1 MPDSDVL
8 DVLVTALAA
17 RFAAS
22 GVATERF
29 DTHIS
34 TVLVAGDHAYKFK
47 KPVNFGFLDF
57 STLARR
63 AHYLALELSLNR
75 RLAPAL
81 YIDVLPVTAGP
92 VLDGSGEPIEYALR
106 MRRFA
111 TDDRLDRALARGDVR
126 SSDITAIAHLMAAA
140 HQSAGAAS
148 ALDDFGTPTLVRSQL
163 LSGLDP
169 LADVA
174 PDLAHLRVALS
185 DRHAAC
191 VAALEDRLQCGH
203 VRDCHGDLHL
213 SNFVRHEGRWLA
225 FDCIEFS
232 SELRFIDTA
241 SDLAFPLMDLDVR
254 EHAIYANQMLNDYLA
269 STGDYGLLSV
279 LDFYLL
285 YRTIVRAKVARLSYR
300 DEATDPDAHRRTLL
314 HLALARRYLAPL
326 QELSATVTAR
336 LAALDRKD

>member
-126 SSDITAIAHLMAAA
+126 SSDIADAA
-140 HQSAGAAS
+140 
-148 ALDDFGTPTLVRSQL
+148 P
-163 LSGLDP
+163 
-169 LADVA
+169 AD
-174 PDLAHLRVALS
+174 
-185 DRHAAC
+185 
-191 VAALEDRLQCGH
+191 
-203 VRDCHGDLHL
+203 
-213 SNFVRHEGRWLA
+213 
-225 FDCIEFS
+225 
-232 SELRFIDTA
+232 
-241 SDLAFPLMDLDVR
+241 
-254 EHAIYANQMLNDYLA
+254 
-269 STGDYGLLSV
+269 
-279 LDFYLL
+279 
-285 YRTIVRAKVARLSYR
+285 
-300 DEATDPDAHRRTLL
+300 
-314 HLALARRYLAPL
+314 
-326 QELSATVTAR
+326 
-336 LAALDRKD
+336 